1 VTRPPPLAAA
11 ARVPPGLPRHG
22 RCAPDGLGATT
33 LCASYQKACKLRGLL
48 KDDQEWDN
56 VMREVC
62 EVETHGLRIREL
74 YFSILLN
81 NSPESNRV
89 SNAGVAGVVSSIQT
103 TAVSMPWHER
113 MFRDY
118 WEDMGRG
125 LTDQIDKDIASTP
138 DKLKQALRLLV
149 KHTLD
154 EELMKRTNK
163 TQNLRLKLTPI
174 EATMLKNFYATKA
187 TPPHAKIRSWRNRWR
202 ATKERRKVATSQRR
216 NGRHRRSERCSRRS
230 PNVSKRAKAACSSS
244 THRAAQATRPPPHPP
259 PPPGPPT
266 PGIFYSLR
274 DTPPAHR
281 GQAAC
286 MR

>member
-1 VTRPPPLAAA
+1 
-11 ARVPPGLPRHG
+11 
-22 RCAPDGLGATT
+22 
-33 LCASYQKACKLRGLL
+33 LRGLL

-154 EELMKRTNK
+154 EELVKRTNK

-174 EATMLKNFYATKA
+174 EATMLKKFLRDKSGPTPRKNMFVAEQMEGDKVEAKSRYLAEKERA
-187 TPPHAKIRSWRNRWR
+187 TPTQR
-202 ATKERRKVATSQRR
+202 AVLTAITERVEAGKGGLFFIDAPGGTGDPPPLRRQDVLLQRAPGAYTIAERRQRAR
-216 NGRHRRSERCSRRS
+216 AADRHRGRLERHRR
-230 PNVSKRAKAACSSS
+230 AAA
-244 THRAAQATRPPPHPP
+244 R
-259 PPPGPPT
+259 
-266 PGIFYSLR
+266 
-274 DTPPAHR
+274 
-281 GQAAC
+281 
-286 MR
+286 